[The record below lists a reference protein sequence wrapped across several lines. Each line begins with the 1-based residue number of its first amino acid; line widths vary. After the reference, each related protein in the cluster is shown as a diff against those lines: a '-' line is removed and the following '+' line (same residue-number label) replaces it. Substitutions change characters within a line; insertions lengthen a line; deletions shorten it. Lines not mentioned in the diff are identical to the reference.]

1 MRMECADLDD
11 IALRV
16 GVVIPGP
23 TPTLLRVVIWRCCIS
38 LLLKVLPRGHSN
50 STFAQICQ
58 LLDPPPPLFAFY
70 IGKISS

>member
-23 TPTLLRVVIWRCCIS
+23 TPTLLTVVIWRCCIS
-38 LLLKVLPRGHSN
+38 LLLIAKCVCAIDNRPDLYYR
-50 STFAQICQ
+50 A
-58 LLDPPPPLFAFY
+58 L
-70 IGKISS
+70 